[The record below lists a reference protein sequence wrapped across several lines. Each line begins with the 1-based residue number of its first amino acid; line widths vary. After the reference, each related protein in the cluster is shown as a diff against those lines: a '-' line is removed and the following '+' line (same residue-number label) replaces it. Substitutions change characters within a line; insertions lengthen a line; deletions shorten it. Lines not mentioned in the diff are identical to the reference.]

1 MSRKCLPHSLF
12 GDVAF
17 QFLTRRRLFNS
28 GLNVFIRFCSGN
40 VYTIIDPEVIS
51 SVSGPGMHFPFM
63 IWECLGTMDAYREYN
78 RKVPRAFL
86 DGKTIRPGNDLFHF
100 DPMVIRG
107 LFIPFDPIMHRSILS
122 WGVDLSST
130 PYLMCIEE
138 VPPPYTGRQR
148 KSVRGSRPSSRN
160 LLRDLAGR
168 KLSRRSPPASFIEDG
183 PSLPTEAK
191 TSWEGVSQ

>member
-1 MSRKCLPHSLF
+1 MFWHLSRKCLPHSLF

-17 QFLTRRRLFNS
+17 QFLTRRRLINS

-40 VYTIIDPEVIS
+40 VYSIIDPEVIS

-100 DPMVIRG
+100 DPRTLYSIWYYNASIHFVLGRWPFFYPLPHVYRG
-107 LFIPFDPIMHRSILS
+107 GP
-122 WGVDLSST
+122 
-130 PYLMCIEE
+130 
-138 VPPPYTGRQR
+138 
-148 KSVRGSRPSSRN
+148 
-160 LLRDLAGR
+160 
-168 KLSRRSPPASFIEDG
+168 
-183 PSLPTEAK
+183 PSLHGPPEKVCTGE
-191 TSWEGVSQ
+191 